1 MSTVEA
7 DVDVA
12 AAPATVARDEHVEL
26 TDARMARVGE
36 FEVRRL
42 LPLRQRRTVGP
53 WCFVDHY
60 GPRSVDGGPGMH
72 VPPHP
77 HMGLQ
82 TVTWL
87 FEGDVL
93 HRDSIGSEQMIT
105 PGQLN
110 LMTAGRGIAHS
121 EQSPSSHGP
130 RIHGVQ
136 LWVAM
141 PDASRNGEPGFEHHA
156 SLPVGG
162 IGSLR
167 VRVFMGSLRDVASP
181 ASTFSPMVG
190 AEITALADARE
201 VLELDRAFEHAVFCA
216 LGRAEVEG
224 AVLEPGHLLRL
235 DPGREALSVA
245 ADPDARLILLG
256 GAPFGES
263 VLMWWNFVARTPEE
277 VSVATAEWNQGAR
290 FGEVDA
296 SHGER
301 MPAPDVDLERLR
313 LRAGR

>member
-7 DVDVA
+7 DVDVGGAPA
-12 AAPATVARDEHVEL
+12 AAGERTELEL

-42 LPLRQRRTVGP
+42 LPLRRRRTVGP

-60 GPRSVDGGPGMH
+60 GPRSVDGGPGMR

-93 HRDSIGSEQMIT
+93 HRDSLGSEQMIK

-121 EQSPSSHGP
+121 EQSPAKHGP

-141 PDASRNGEPGFEHHA
+141 PDVARDGHPAFEHHA
-156 SLPVGG
+156 ALPVDVAGAV
-162 IGSLR
+162 R
-167 VRVFMGSLRDVASP
+167 VCVFMGSLRGVASP
-181 ASTFSPMVG
+181 ATTFSRMVG
-190 AEITALADARE
+190 ADIAVRSDAAT
-201 VLELDRAFEHAVFCA
+201 VLEMDPAFEHAVFA
-216 LGRAEVEG
+216 AGRAQVEDV
-224 AVLEPGHLLRL
+224 VLEPGHLLRL
-235 DPGREALSVA
+235 ATGREALTVVA
-245 ADPDARLILLG
+245 EPGARLILLG
-256 GAPFGES
+256 GVPLAEP

-277 VSVATAEWNQGAR
+277 IASATSDWNQRER

-296 SHGER
+296 SGGAR
-301 MPAPDVDLERLR
+301 MAAPDVDLARLR
-313 LRAGR
+313 LRAGG